1 MKIKELMEMA
11 TVAGGIATVETT
23 LGGTQKRVKVAG
35 LEPAEKV
42 MSGKAKKK
50 GPYANSLSE
59 SLVKQLV
66 NDLENLSE
74 SEFKRKYGSNKSL
87 VEADL
92 TRRGFLG
99 TLGKAATAGAA
110 LAAGGKALG
119 QEKRSVNISVEEAD
133 NQIKALRNKAYQDL
147 ASMMWSV
154 WPYILDKKFGNLT
167 PEDDIPNAEE
177 IGKIISNRIGRRLEE
192 YAGEY
197 RKKVH
202 MIKVNAGITDPNT
215 LHKTSAMLE
224 SLTEDDLSE
233 QDLIIVP
240 GQKMKRKTGFIQHG
254 QSRVDHEVEMARSD
268 VLATMKNAKAIYEF
282 LKNRGEDEGL
292 EGWVQEKLIKAN
304 DYLNSVKE
312 YYDEKM
318 MQEMSGGVIAAG
330 GVGESVVNKKFK
342 SKQQAKLMYATA
354 GGADT
359 GVSKKVAKEFIK
371 KSHGQKVGSLP
382 KKVEKK

>member
-1 MKIKELMEMA
+1 MKINQIISEMA
-11 TVAGGIATVETT
+11 TVAGSVATVSKPMGE
-23 LGGTQKRVKVAG
+23 TQKRPKVAG

-133 NQIKALRNKAYQDL
+133 NQIKALRNQAYKDL

-154 WPYILDKKFGNLT
+154 WPYILDKKFGNIT
-167 PEDDIPNAEE
+167 PQDDIPNAEE
-177 IGKIISNRIGRRLEE
+177 IGKIISNRIGRTLEE

-240 GQKMKRKTGFIQHG
+240 GQKMKRKTGFIPNG

-268 VLATMKNAKAIYEF
+268 VLATMKNAKSLYQL
-282 LKNRGEDEGL
+282 LKHRSEEEGI

-304 DYLNSVKE
+304 DYLNAVKE

-318 MQEMSGGVIAAG
+318 MQEMNGGVIAG
-330 GVGESVVNKKFK
+330 GVAFEG
-342 SKQQAKLMYATA
+342 
-354 GGADT
+354 
-359 GVSKKVAKEFIK
+359 KKVDRMVGHIK
-371 KSHGQKVGSLP
+371 KSEIKAGKSADKAEDIAWATVNKRGYLDNKN
-382 KKVEKK
+382 KKKGK

>member
-133 NQIKALRNKAYQDL
+133 NQIKALRNQGLL
-147 ASMMWSV
+147 A
-154 WPYILDKKFGNLT
+154 
-167 PEDDIPNAEE
+167 
-177 IGKIISNRIGRRLEE
+177 
-192 YAGEY
+192 
-197 RKKVH
+197 
-202 MIKVNAGITDPNT
+202 
-215 LHKTSAMLE
+215 
-224 SLTEDDLSE
+224 
-233 QDLIIVP
+233 
-240 GQKMKRKTGFIQHG
+240 
-254 QSRVDHEVEMARSD
+254 
-268 VLATMKNAKAIYEF
+268 
-282 LKNRGEDEGL
+282 
-292 EGWVQEKLIKAN
+292 
-304 DYLNSVKE
+304 
-312 YYDEKM
+312 
-318 MQEMSGGVIAAG
+318 
-330 GVGESVVNKKFK
+330 
-342 SKQQAKLMYATA
+342 
-354 GGADT
+354 
-359 GVSKKVAKEFIK
+359 
-371 KSHGQKVGSLP
+371 
-382 KKVEKK
+382 